1 MTLASEMC
9 GIRCCANDAASREG
23 GMPQTFVVYGPKKS
37 PYSVL
42 PIACFTQSSEETSFR
57 GQTAHEMLCLD
68 ERDAVAV
75 LGELEAGG
83 QSADAAT
90 HHDGVAQETSILG
103 LVLAPL
109 AQLMELSAHS
119 MRRAPQV

>member
-1 MTLASEMC
+1 MPVIFARPLCSDDWMTLASEMC

-57 GQTAHEMLCLD
+57 GRIFRLT
-68 ERDAVAV
+68 
-75 LGELEAGG
+75 
-83 QSADAAT
+83 
-90 HHDGVAQETSILG
+90 TS
-103 LVLAPL
+103 
-109 AQLMELSAHS
+109 
-119 MRRAPQV
+119 RR